1 MKDTTFEDRRVVYEP
16 TEPIEAKAA
25 LISDPM
31 FPGNAVIDIL
41 RETGIGIEFISD
53 AEDIFFKLKRG
64 NIGLILI
71 DIVTINPPIL
81 DLIERLQSYVQ
92 EMPVI
97 VMSAESTYRQ
107 LRPVLRFKEFYYLN
121 KPYQNDE
128 FLILVR
134 RLLSTWAL
142 KSASIK
148 MKERSQL
155 RERELDMYAQAGR
168 LLASQISIEEKLIG
182 LFGRVSTL
190 VPSECWNI
198 ILLEPETGEMV
209 FRIVNG
215 QASRSPAPRA
225 TGRGILGWVASHK
238 TVAIIENIK
247 KDKRCDPTL
256 EELPGQKT
264 KSMLC
269 IPLVFADD
277 LMGILQLINRSADTA
292 YSETDVEN
300 IAPFADYA
308 ALAVAYAQVAAHI
321 EELSIRDPLTGLF
334 NTKHLD
340 AMMDI
345 EIKRS
350 SRYEAPLTFMMIDV
364 DGYYDLC
371 ERAGRE
377 VGIEL
382 VKDISKLLRAR
393 VRDVDI
399 LARYTA
405 DRFGVLLPSLSSP
418 KGLAMAERLRKE
430 IAEHVFP
437 STKELADKTTVS
449 IGLASYPQDA
459 ESRNDLMALAHK
471 ALDVAKKEGKNRVV
485 TAESITNA
493 EKPKRRA
500 KAKV

>member
-1 MKDTTFEDRRVVYEP
+1 MVYEP
-16 TEPIEAKAA
+16 FEAMEAKAA

-71 DIVTINPPIL
+71 DIVTISPSIL

-107 LRPVLRFKEFYYLN
+107 LKPILRFKEFYYLN

-142 KSASIK
+142 KSASVK
-148 MKERSQL
+148 MQERSQM
-155 RERELDMYAQAGR
+155 RETELEIHSQLGR
-168 LLASQISIEEKLIG
+168 LLASKLPIEEKLTG
-182 LFGRVSTL
+182 LLKRISTI

-198 ILLEPETGEMV
+198 IFLDPGTGEMI
-209 FRIVNG
+209 FRIVCG
-215 QASRSPAPRA
+215 EAQDEPAPRFSA
-225 TGRGILGWVASHK
+225 GQGILGWVATHK
-238 TVAIIENIK
+238 TAAFVENVK
-247 KDKRCDPTL
+247 RDKRYDDAL
-256 EELPGQKT
+256 EEITGVSP

-269 IPLVFADD
+269 VPLFFADS
-277 LMGILQLINRSADTA
+277 LMGILQLINRAADTA
-292 YSETDVEN
+292 YSDTDTEN

-308 ALAVAYAQVAAHI
+308 ALAIANAQSQAKI

-340 AMMDI
+340 VLMDS

-350 SRYEAPLTFMMIDV
+350 SRYETPLSFMMIDV

-371 ERAGRE
+371 ERLGRG
-377 VGIEL
+377 VGTEL
-382 VKDISKLLRAR
+382 VKDISKLLRDS
-393 VRDVDI
+393 VRSLDI
-399 LARYTA
+399 LARYAA
-405 DRFGVLLPSLSSP
+405 DRFGVLSPSLP
-418 KGLAMAERLRKE
+418 TKEALIMANRLRQE
-430 IAEHVFP
+430 IEEHAFP
-437 STKELADKTTVS
+437 AIEEFAQKITVS
-449 IGLASYPQDA
+449 IGLVSYPDDA
-459 ESRNDLMALAHK
+459 GSKNELMALAHK

-485 TAESITNA
+485 AAESTIDKG
-493 EKPKRRA
+493 KPKREP
-500 KAKV
+500 KAKK

>member
-1 MKDTTFEDRRVVYEP
+1 MVYEP
-16 TEPIEAKAA
+16 VEPIEAKAA

-142 KSASIK
+142 KAASIK

-155 RERELDMYAQAGR
+155 RERELEMYAQAGR
-168 LLASQISIEEKLIG
+168 LLASRIPIEEKLTS
-182 LFGRVSTL
+182 LFGRVSSL

-198 ILLEPETGEMV
+198 IFLDPKTGEMV

-215 QASRSPAPRA
+215 EASHSPATRESA
-225 TGRGILGWVASHK
+225 GRGILGWVARHK
-238 TVAIIENIK
+238 TAAIIENVK
-247 KDKRCDPTL
+247 KDKRCDPAL
-256 EELPGQKT
+256 DEAPGIKAR
-264 KSMLC
+264 SMLC

-277 LMGILQLINRSADTA
+277 LMGILQLINRAAETA
-292 YSETDVEN
+292 YSEADVEN
-300 IAPFADYA
+300 ITPFADYA
-308 ALAVAYAQVAAHI
+308 ALAVAHAQAAAHI
-321 EELSIRDPLTGLF
+321 EELSVRDPLTGLF

-377 VGIEL
+377 IGTEL
-382 VKDISKLLRAR
+382 VKDISKLLRAH
-393 VRDVDI
+393 VRDIDI

-405 DRFGVLLPSLSSP
+405 DRFGALLPSLSSP
-418 KGLAMAERLRKE
+418 QGFIMAERLRQE

-437 STKELADKTTVS
+437 STGELIDKTTVS
-449 IGLASYPQDA
+449 IGLASYPRDA
-459 ESRNDLMALAHK
+459 ASKNDLMALAHK

-485 TAESITNA
+485 TAESIANA